1 MNTGVL
7 AATPAHRPPDGRAV
21 SVVVVAPQPLVRRGL
36 RNLLSPHRGFRVV
49 AECSTV
55 DDGARLAGRGRPDVV
70 LVDLVPHLTGR
81 VTATAVAAVTR
92 AGARLVVLGDLGS
105 TRELSAMATW
115 GVAAVLDRDVDP
127 VRIADV
133 VRRSAG
139 LREGECDQPEDA
151 AWSRLRIAPTFTPRE
166 AQVLALLVRGDR
178 NEHIAEALGVCAST
192 VKFHVRGLLRKFGVE
207 NRTQIAY
214 IAAKNDLA

>member
-1 MNTGVL
+1 MFHFTYRRAVARMAVMNTGVL
-7 AATPAHRPPDGRAV
+7 AAAPAHRPPDGRAV
-21 SVVVVAPQPLVRRGL
+21 TVLVVAPHPLVRRGL

-49 AECSTV
+49 TECSTV
-55 DDGARLAGRGRPDVV
+55 DDGARFAGRNRP
-70 LVDLVPHLTGR
+70 
-81 VTATAVAAVTR
+81 
-92 AGARLVVLGDLGS
+92 
-105 TRELSAMATW
+105 
-115 GVAAVLDRDVDP
+115 
-127 VRIADV
+127 DV

-139 LREGECDQPEDA
+139 FREGECDQPEDA

-166 AQVLALLVRGDR
+166 AQVLAMLVRGDR
-178 NEHIAEALGVCAST
+178 NERIAEALGVRAST